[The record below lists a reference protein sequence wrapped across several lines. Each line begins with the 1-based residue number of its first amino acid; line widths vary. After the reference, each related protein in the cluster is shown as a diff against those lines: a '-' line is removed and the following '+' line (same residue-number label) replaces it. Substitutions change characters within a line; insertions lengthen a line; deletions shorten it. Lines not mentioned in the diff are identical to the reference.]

1 MPAIAH
7 YPSLTGKVVLITG
20 GGSGIGA
27 SFTEH
32 FWDQGCKVA
41 FFDVD
46 DVASIEPGRA
56 AEPYVRR
63 AAVTSI
69 ATSPTSMR

>member
-1 MPAIAH
+1 MQRAPLWRRFFPAHGRRIMSEIAH

-32 FWDQGCKVA
+32 FWQ
-41 FFDVD
+41 
-46 DVASIEPGRA
+46 
-56 AEPYVRR
+56 
-63 AAVTSI
+63 
-69 ATSPTSMR
+69 